1 MGEVMAD
8 TGNQAGEAHRYLL
21 ARSSLGDYLDFVE
34 SYSMNTEDANR
45 KIHSTAWKAADL
57 HMRKLRE
64 VEHDR
69 ADVELRSD
77 LPPNLLP
84 LVGRVEA
91 DTHFRRAFEETTWE
105 IAMVDLDGVIASQK
119 LVSAEHVARLQKKLS
134 PMLGDEDLF
143 RFCLPFD
150 RQPPDFRAS
159 RIDSD
164 EFAFVSQSNDLRF
177 QEAVLLRPDQIVG
190 FETVGPIAGVLAL
203 VVGFGSNYLNV
214 IRANG
219 RFVLNNGNHRACALY
234 QSGYRRVPCVI
245 QTITHPAEFE
255 MHMPK
260 VIQRNGDFYL
270 SDPRPPVIADY
281 FDQQLSRE
289 MMLGMTAKEI
299 RLNYQVDEKD
309 VP

>member
-1 MGEVMAD
+1 MGVVMAD

-34 SYSMNTEDANR
+34 SYSLNTEDANR
-45 KIHSTAWKAADL
+45 KIHSDAWKAADL

-64 VEHDR
+64 IELNR

-77 LPPNLLP
+77 LPPSLLP

-91 DTHFRRAFEETTWE
+91 DTHFRRAFDETTWE
-105 IAMVDLDGVIASQK
+105 IAMVDLDGVVASQK
-119 LVSAEHVARLQKKLS
+119 LVSAEHVARLQRKLS
-134 PMLGDEDLF
+134 PLLGDDDLF
-143 RFCLPFD
+143 RFCLPFE
-150 RQPPDFRAS
+150 RQPPVFRAS
-159 RIDSD
+159 RIDSG
-164 EFAFVSQSNDLRF
+164 EYAFVSESNDLRF

-190 FETVGPIAGVLAL
+190 YDSVGPIAGVLAL

-219 RFVLNNGNHRACALY
+219 RYVLGNGHHRACALY

-255 MHMPK
+255 VHMPK
-260 VIQRNGDFYL
+260 AIQRNGDFYL
-270 SDPRPPVIADY
+270 SDPRAPRIPVERTELIQPVIRVHLRA
-281 FDQQLSRE
+281 
-289 MMLGMTAKEI
+289 G
-299 RLNYQVDEKD
+299 
-309 VP
+309 P